1 MCGLRQVQYRFFYL
15 VLYYKK
21 GYCNSIEEYCPSQ
34 YSKLVQY
41 DILIGTIFLN
51 ISTKT
56 QQYQRSVLLVEV
68 TGVSGKN
75 HCPAASHRQT

>member
-41 DILIGTIFLN
+41 DVLIGKIFLN

-56 QQYQRSVLLVEV
+56 QQYQRSFYWWSIRRKPLPC
-68 TGVSGKN
+68 SKSPKN
-75 HCPAASHRQT
+75 FIT